1 MLQFKQITK
10 EEEKCTQRNISA
22 VKILNSLQTD
32 MSNNVWALHV
42 FQHYFPNCFQVL
54 SLHEKNQNIFWQM
67 WIMKYKWEGSK
78 QIVFWSKKNTTLT
91 WRLAWLQH
99 LHVFVNWFASLQCNE
114 MQCNAMQC
122 NAMQCNYII
131 ALVDCEKGAG
141 RIKSW
146 CKVGKVI
153 RHPLKRDSITQIKEI
168 HSHASQRYQFA
179 QFQKNERRH
188 KSKVQ
193 KWRVSTIKKLNLVA
207 EFCAHLQFWSLTAAQ
222 LQI

>member
-1 MLQFKQITK
+1 
-10 EEEKCTQRNISA
+10 
-22 VKILNSLQTD
+22 
-32 MSNNVWALHV
+32 
-42 FQHYFPNCFQVL
+42 
-54 SLHEKNQNIFWQM
+54 
-67 WIMKYKWEGSK
+67 
-78 QIVFWSKKNTTLT
+78 
-91 WRLAWLQH
+91 
-99 LHVFVNWFASLQCNE
+99 

-131 ALVDCEKGAG
+131 ALVDCEKGA
-141 RIKSW
+141 RWIKSW

-193 KWRVSTIKKLNLVA
+193 KWRVSKIQNWILLQNFVPTSNSDLWQLPSCKFKHQTDKEKAERKIIKICKIC
-207 EFCAHLQFWSLTAAQ
+207 FQFTFSFWSDAAGK
-222 LQI
+222 I